1 MKFYEEA
8 KKIKRVFSEKYD
20 EKFLNDWKFTPFQKA
35 VLLNVASKG
44 NSVDDV
50 KKRVALVDK
59 HTNPDEFIE
68 ELLTITNPISQC
80 YSEFSKL
87 TDSHEDRLIN
97 MLENVA
103 DQEAEVIADMGSVLV
118 GNDDFQV
125 ALRNGVGDGFYPV
138 YILREDDAQ
147 GFNSGMLEFD
157 GVISGNNFKI
167 SYTDVEPDW
176 IDGISLSGR
185 YFVYHWFGVV
195 ALVQYEEI

>member
-1 MKFYEEA
+1 MNIFKEEG
-8 KKIKRVFSEKYD
+8 KIKQAFSEKYN
-20 EKFLNDWKFTPFQKA
+20 EKFLNDWNFTQFQKD
-35 VLLNVASKG
+35 VLLNVAGKG

-59 HTNPDEFIE
+59 HTNRDEFIE
-68 ELLTITNPISQC
+68 ELLTITAPIAQC

-87 TDSHEDRLIN
+87 TNSHEERLIN

-103 DQEAEVIADMGSVLV
+103 DQKVEVVADIGSVLV

-125 ALRNGVGDGFYPV
+125 ALRNGIGDGFYPV

-167 SYTDVEPDW
+167 SYTDTEPDW

-195 ALVQYEEI
+195 ALVKYAEF